1 MGIEVGADMQSDV
14 VWGRLG
20 LGVEERGATAVE
32 YALLMT
38 LIAVAIIGGVALFG
52 EAIRG
57 LFEFDFP
64 G

>member
-1 MGIEVGADMQSDV
+1 MQSDV